1 MINID
6 MINIDMI
13 NIDMIN
19 IDMINFLFK
28 FRKFIWRLLNDN
40 LAQQSI
46 SAASLKGFYL
56 LAQGNALGNNALLS
70 LRPERAK
77 ARYTI
82 LCPFRA

>member
-1 MINID
+1 

-40 LAQQSI
+40 LAQQS
-46 SAASLKGFYL
+46 LKGVHL
-56 LAQGNALGNNALLS
+56 SAQGNALGNNALLS